1 MTDCL
6 KTLELIR
13 VCVLG
18 HSFIRRLK
26 DYYLT
31 DVEPRATGGLTI
43 IKWWKMNNLWHSQI
57 HRALF
62 YIQMGENDL
71 ANGVAVE
78 KLSRDIISY
87 ANFLID
93 GCDIKTV
100 VIGQFLMENWIIL
113 CRTDAVNLTQK

>member
-1 MTDCL
+1 MVKDEQFMTF
-6 KTLELIR
+6 TNSPGI
-13 VCVLG
+13 V
-18 HSFIRRLK
+18 F
-26 DYYLT
+26 
-31 DVEPRATGGLTI
+31 
-43 IKWWKMNNLWHSQI
+43 
-57 HRALF
+57 
-62 YIQMGENDL
+62 IQMGENDL